1 MSRTATDRVRMSV
14 SRYFASNRLEARA
27 QFIDACD
34 ALNLD
39 FSSYYAPKDVDDSG
53 EPIIDV
59 ARVGPHKAPVVLALT
74 NGSWVDEGLCASG
87 IQTALLREGL
97 GRIGRNDIA
106 LVLVH
111 AIAPAG
117 LSGLGNRGPAISDT
131 SIREWSNHAL
141 AAAENRF
148 ASYVQETHTPKQG
161 SGGIPWQAR
170 VLCEIADAYFARAQ
184 SISLIDL
191 RTGPGFYGE
200 ADLLACRTHS
210 DPRMQRATQLFGTA
224 ADTAE
229 PTPHGTPGDLAHG
242 LITALERS
250 DLTAAVLEFGTYSM
264 RSVLSAGSGS
274 VFYPDT
280 TDWREQAWA
289 SAQGVIQHVL
299 LSLPKSGPR

>member
-1 MSRTATDRVRMSV
+1 MSRTVTDSDRMSV
-14 SRYFASNRLEARA
+14 SRYFASDRLEARA
-27 QFIDACD
+27 QFVAACN

-39 FSSYYAPKDVDDSG
+39 FSSYYAPREVDDSG

-59 ARVGPHKAPVVLALT
+59 ARVGPHKAPIVLTLT

-97 GRIGRNDIA
+97 GRIGRDDIA

-117 LSGLGNRGPAISDT
+117 LSGLGNRGPAVSDN

-148 ASYVQETHTPKQG
+148 ASYVQQSHQPKQG
-161 SGGIPWQAR
+161 GKGNIPWQAR
-170 VLCEIADAYFARAQ
+170 VLCQIADAYFANAR

-200 ADLLACRTHS
+200 ADLLTCRTHS
-210 DPRMQRATQLFGTA
+210 DPIMQRAAQLFGTTEDPSA
-224 ADTAE
+224 

-264 RSVLSAGSGS
+264 RSVLSAGSGG

-280 TDWREQAWA
+280 TDWREQAWQ

-299 LSLPKSGPR
+299 LSLPKST